1 MDTPLRTLAAR
12 LGAVAVL
19 ALSLAACDAAD
30 PGLSAGETATG
41 TTANGGTAAVVCHRT
56 GSDANPYVRI
66 EVGTAAVGAH
76 RRHGDALPG
85 DAVPGTGGAF
95 VFDAAC
101 VPQDVVVDPPPPTPV
116 VRVAAALS
124 CPTAPLLTNEVGT
137 FTGSVNAGATGPL
150 AYAFDFTTDGT
161 TDATGNLEETAAF
174 AAAGT
179 YTVSFTATGPENFSL
194 ATCQVV
200 VVDPIVDPVTSLSCP
215 STLEVGTQGTFTGL
229 VNPDAT
235 GPLDYGF
242 DFGSGLGLIGT
253 VSPTGTFTYTTAGT
267 YTVVFVAAG
276 PQASANS
283 TCSVT
288 VTDPVVD
295 PPPAETVPV
304 VASLSCPASDK
315 PGGVGGTYTGA
326 VNADATGPI
335 TYTFVFQNVNHD
347 GGTVSGILTGT
358 SVDVFHDFQRGSP
371 GTPEGSSYRT
381 VTFTVTGPGPNNTD
395 SATCTVVVESG
406 AGGGGGS
413 RG

>member
-295 PPPAETVPV
+295 PPPTETVPV
-304 VASLSCPASDK
+304 VASLSCPARLLLNAL
-315 PGGVGGTYTGA
+315 GTFTGA
-326 VNADATGPI
+326 VNADATGPVSYSFDFGDG
-335 TYTFVFQNVNHD
+335 TTASGSLVEQHAYTS
-347 GGTVSGILTGT
+347 TVTTLK
-358 SVDVFHDFQRGSP
+358 
-371 GTPEGSSYRT
+371 T
-381 VTFTVTGPGPNNTD
+381 VTFTATGPDSVD
-395 SATCTVVVESG
+395 SATCTVSVFRRVG
-406 AGGGGGS
+406 D
-413 RG
+413 R